1 MSNKASYKAP
11 HRRWNATEVKKSRAF
26 DKNAL
31 TVRTARLKTAIEAIF
46 QLEEFGDPKNFQQY
60 QEEFDDLSMELAQI
74 GAAQFPRQ
82 PSWSREVANT
92 ISVLSGLKR
101 RHLTA
106 LDYASISRFI
116 TRASFQ
122 RQLDLTGDQAE
133 GVYNILVEFLY
144 ERGEGCRGEDSSG
157 SGFGVAVLDTGIPVL
172 HEVMR
177 GFSQLLITSG
187 RHLPQHRVDV
197 LSLLLTFCQD
207 STSDDDVCHAAI
219 DAIGNF
225 FLFPCVFNENS
236 NDTYMASVTVSSKN
250 LTVADVASTK
260 KEKVGG
266 ERGYLRATTEE
277 HGNRVNARL
286 VFIKELRAVHVQ
298 CAAVLVCNLQRCT
311 ELLLRDVPPPR
322 AGSRLSA
329 RAPARGLAM
338 QAGVSS
344 SVLAG
349 MEDGHGVNWRAPV
362 VKTLVS
368 TVRALVQLMRPQLV
382 GGSTA
387 STKSRA
393 YDMDKATEKLVARG
407 SFPAIIKAT
416 TMIIQRA
423 LGRSAQSLS
432 SPLVDGTVTRDHT
445 SEEDSSYSPGRA
457 LSFSST
463 DSNAVPG
470 RVGGA
475 SPETK
480 LWAQVLRLLGA
491 LASCFPN
498 EMLAHWP
505 QLLKD
510 SLATESVLTTAVAS
524 IGQCSSLV
532 AQLPTPPAYLTPT
545 FSATRHP
552 NYLVR
557 IAAAACLREFVEF
570 SNASIWLAQSAKP
583 GSGWS
588 GSLSDKV
595 LTAVCHAFS
604 PQLLRLAPNYPSRHP
619 HSSLTALVRT
629 GFL

>member
-1 MSNKASYKAP
+1 MSNRSVGMSNKASYKAP
-11 HRRWNATEVKKSRAF
+11 HRRWNATEVKKSGTF

-46 QLEEFGDPKNFQQY
+46 QLEELGDSKNFRQY
-60 QEEFDDLSMELAQI
+60 QEELGVLSTELAQV
-74 GAAQFPRQ
+74 GVAQFPRQ

-92 ISVLSGLKR
+92 ITVLSGLKR
-101 RHLTA
+101 RHLSA

-122 RQLDLTGDQAE
+122 RQLDLTGEQAE
-133 GVYNILVEFLY
+133 GVYNILMEFLY
-144 ERGEGCRGEDSSG
+144 ERGEGCRGEATSG

-177 GFSQLLITSG
+177 GFSQLLITCG
-187 RHLPQHRVDV
+187 QHLPQHRVDV
-197 LSLLLTFCQD
+197 LTLLLTFCED
-207 STSDDDVCHAAI
+207 PTATASTATATATSDDDVCHAAI

-225 FLFPCVFNENS
+225 FLFPCVFDENS
-236 NDTYMASVTVSSKN
+236 DDTY
-250 LTVADVASTK
+250 VASATISSSNLRVTDATTK
-260 KEKVGG
+260 KGRG
-266 ERGYLRATTEE
+266 GYLRSTTEE
-277 HGNRVNARL
+277 RCNRVNARL
-286 VFIKELRAVHVQ
+286 VFIKELRAVHTR
-298 CAAVLVCNLQRCT
+298 CAAVLVRNLQRCT
-311 ELLLRDVPPPR
+311 EVLLRDVPPPGTR
-322 AGSRLSA
+322 GRLSA
-329 RAPARGLAM
+329 SAPARGLAM

-368 TVRALVQLMRPQLV
+368 TVRALVQLMRPQLA
-382 GGSTA
+382 GGSIATA
-387 STKSRA
+387 KSRA
-393 YDMDKATEKLVARG
+393 SDMDKATEKLVSRG
-407 SFPAIIKAT
+407 AFPAIIKAT

-423 LGRSAQSLS
+423 LGRSAQTLASALVEGS
-432 SPLVDGTVTRDHT
+432 SARDQT

-498 EMLAHWP
+498 EMPAHWP

-510 SLATESVLTTAVAS
+510 SLATETVLTTAVAS

-570 SNASIWLAQSAKP
+570 SNAAIWLARSAKP
-583 GSGWS
+583 GSGWG

-595 LTAVCHAFS
+595 IALSLSRARHT
-604 PQLLRLAPNYPSRHP
+604 PLPLL
-619 HSSLTALVRT
+619 
-629 GFL
+629 

>member
-1 MSNKASYKAP
+1 MS
-11 HRRWNATEVKKSRAF
+11 RTF

-46 QLEEFGDPKNFQQY
+46 QLEELGDPKNFQQY
-60 QEEFDDLSMELAQI
+60 QEEFDVLSMELAQI
-74 GAAQFPRQ
+74 GASQFPRQ

-144 ERGEGCRGEDSSG
+144 ERGEGCRGEASSG

-172 HEVMR
+172 HEVIR

-187 RHLPQHRVDV
+187 RHLPQHRADA

-207 STSDDDVCHAAI
+207 PASDDDVCHAAI

-225 FLFPCVFNENS
+225 FLFPCVFNEKS
-236 NDTYMASVTVSSKN
+236 HDTYVASVTVSSNN
-250 LTVADVASTK
+250 LKVADTSSTK
-260 KEKVGG
+260 
-266 ERGYLRATTEE
+266 RGCLRATTEE

-286 VFIKELRAVHVQ
+286 VFIKELRAVHGQ
-298 CAAVLVCNLQRCT
+298 CATALVCNLQRCT

-322 AGSRLSA
+322 TGSRLSA

-387 STKSRA
+387 STKSRVS
-393 YDMDKATEKLVARG
+393 DMDKATEKLVARG

-432 SPLVDGTVTRDHT
+432 SALADGTVTRDHT

-510 SLATESVLTTAVAS
+510 SLATERVLTTAVVS
-524 IGQCSSLV
+524 IGQCNSLV

-595 LTAVCHAFS
+595 PALGLTF
-604 PQLLRLAPNYPSRHP
+604 RPNYPRAP
-619 HSSLTALVRT
+619 HTLL
-629 GFL
+629 